1 MSKDKP
7 SVVDGPTKQQLTL
20 NPSFGLTVNFVK
32 NLKMPF
38 KSLVIKKLTKILKIL
53 KILKIGA
60 FWGFFG
66 LFWGC
71 FGLFWGFLGDFWR
84 IFSGYPLFLGISVRI
99 SSGYPLD
106 KIRMKNRPKIRK
118 IRRFWSGFR
127 KIRIH
132 PLVGTPGGYIKW
144 FTNCF

>member
-1 MSKDKP
+1 
-7 SVVDGPTKQQLTL
+7 
-20 NPSFGLTVNFVK
+20 
-32 NLKMPF
+32 MPF
-38 KSLVIKKLTKILKIL
+38 TSLVNKKLTKILKIL
-53 KILKIGA
+53 EILKIGD
-60 FWGFFG
+60 FCGFFG

-71 FGLFWGFLGDFWR
+71 FGLFSGFSGVFWR

-118 IRRFWSGFR
+118 IRRVWSGFR

-132 PLVGTPGGYIKW
+132 PLVGTPDFSPLLPPANLRGADGGSLKSADRW
-144 FTNCF
+144 APHVPVDST